1 MAPRDTA
8 RKSGGPEDSARR
20 AALSLLAG
28 VLAEKQTIADQLT
41 GPEIAALSAPDRAR
55 AQRLAL
61 TVLRNLGRADTVL
74 KPLLRKAP
82 PDDILLLL
90 RLAVVEMLMDRAAA
104 HGVVNSA
111 VALTRAAGPRAEP
124 FTGMVNAV
132 LRRVAETPPEVF
144 AALPPPPLAPWLR
157 RRLIEAWGK
166 PAVQA
171 IEAVQVNQPPV
182 DLTPKSGDGTALS
195 VALGG
200 TALPTGS
207 LRLASAGR
215 LTELPG
221 YAEGNWWVQDAAAA
235 VAARALHVAPGER
248 VADLCAAPG
257 GKTLQLAASGAKVT
271 AVDLSDQR
279 LDRLRQNLTRCQLQ
293 AEVVAADVLS
303 WDGGPF
309 DAVLL
314 DAPCSAT
321 GTIRRHPELPLIR
334 DGGML
339 AGLAATQ
346 AALLDRAIA
355 LTRPGGRIVY
365 CTCSLLPAEGESQLT
380 AVLERHPG
388 LVVDAAALNLPG
400 IASDW
405 IGPEGG
411 LRLRPDY
418 WSDIGGM
425 DGFFIAAMRKPD

>member
-1 MAPRDTA
+1 MASRDMNRA
-8 RKSGGPEDSARR
+8 LGAEGDAARR
-20 AALSLLAG
+20 GALALLAG
-28 VLAEKQTIADQLT
+28 VLSERQTIADQLA
-41 GPEIAALSAPDRAR
+41 GPEMAALLPADRAR

-61 TVLRNLGRADTVL
+61 TTLRHLARADTVL

-82 PDDILLLL
+82 PEDILTLL
-90 RLAVVEMLMDRAAA
+90 RLATVEMLVEGAPA

-111 VALTRAAGPRAEP
+111 VAVVRAGGQKTEAFA
-124 FTGMVNAV
+124 GMVNAV
-132 LRRVAETPPEVF
+132 LRRVSETQAESF

-166 PAVQA
+166 PVVQA
-171 IEAVQVNQPPV
+171 IEAVQVGQPPI
-182 DLTPKSGDGTALS
+182 DLTPKSGDGAALAAA
-195 VALGG
+195 VGG
-200 TALPTGS
+200 VVLPTGS
-207 LRLASAGR
+207 VRLAMAGR
-215 LTELPG
+215 LTELAG
-221 YAEGNWWVQDAAAA
+221 YAEGEWWVQDAAAA
-235 VAARALHVAPGER
+235 VAARALHVVPGER

-257 GKTLQLAASGAKVT
+257 GKTLQLAAAGARVT

-293 AEVVAADVLS
+293 AEVVAADVLD

-346 AALLDRAIA
+346 AALLDRAIT

-365 CTCSLLPAEGESQLT
+365 CTCSLLPAEGELQLLS
-380 AVLERHPG
+380 ALERHPS
-388 LVVDAAALNLPG
+388 LVVDRDALTLPG
-400 IASDW
+400 IAPEW
-405 IGPEGG
+405 IGDSGG
-411 LRLRPDY
+411 LRLRPDH
-418 WSDIGGM
+418 WAGIGGM
-425 DGFFIAAMRKPD
+425 DGFFVAAFRKTG